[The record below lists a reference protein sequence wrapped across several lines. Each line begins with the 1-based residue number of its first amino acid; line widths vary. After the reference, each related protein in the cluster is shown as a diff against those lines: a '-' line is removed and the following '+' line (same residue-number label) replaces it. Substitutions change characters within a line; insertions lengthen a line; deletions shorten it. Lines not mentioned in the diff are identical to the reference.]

1 MKKLAVIL
9 AVSCLPFAANAA
21 VDAEAAQALLK
32 KSDCFKCHAID
43 KKKDGPPYKEV
54 AKKHKGKADAE
65 DKLFKHMTTTPMVE
79 IDGKKILLLND
90 LEYGRAGTEAKV
102 DQIVSTTAYEDRLRT
117 AGEPVRLTSVLD
129 LRTRT
134 LVSFASNEKEL
145 VIQHGTFEIAT

>member
-79 IDGKKILLLND
+79 IDGKKEEHKSIKSKDKAEITNTVQWILSL
-90 LEYGRAGTEAKV
+90 
-102 DQIVSTTAYEDRLRT
+102 
-117 AGEPVRLTSVLD
+117 
-129 LRTRT
+129 
-134 LVSFASNEKEL
+134 
-145 VIQHGTFEIAT
+145 